1 MDLTITITGLNSR
14 HIAEE
19 PLRVSS
25 DSEIWPHVVRVA
37 RSLRNVPDAR
47 LRVVD
52 ANGGILV
59 LTSVTAALLSSEVE
73 KSAA

>member
-1 MDLTITITGLNSR
+1 MDLTIIITGLNNR
-14 HIAEE
+14 HIVEE
-19 PLRVSS
+19 PLRVSG
-25 DSEIWPHVVRVA
+25 SEIWSHVVRVA
-37 RSLRNVPDAR
+37 RSLRNVPDVR

-52 ANGGILV
+52 ADGGILV